1 MKAEAKAKDN
11 SSLTIHN
18 SLSLTICYSHLLL
31 TTHNSQLT
39 TDRMHK
45 PTPWTR
51 IYVLIL
57 LYNAILVVLF
67 FLIRQYFNIN

>member
-11 SSLTIHN
+11 SSLTTHN
-18 SLSLTICYSHLLL
+18 SQFTLTHK
-31 TTHNSQLT
+31 SQLT

-51 IYVLIL
+51 IYVIIL